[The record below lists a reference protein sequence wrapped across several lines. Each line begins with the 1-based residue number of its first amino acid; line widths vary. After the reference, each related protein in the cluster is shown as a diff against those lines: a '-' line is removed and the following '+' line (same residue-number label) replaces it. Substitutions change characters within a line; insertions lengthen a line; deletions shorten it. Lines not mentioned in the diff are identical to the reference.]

1 MSKKK
6 VFYWCPVISN
16 VATINATINSI
27 NSINKFSH
35 KNYEAKVIDTYGEWQ
50 KISLIKNIELKNIFP
65 FGKFSFIE
73 NIPSEGFI
81 FSRIKYLLIFFFSFF
96 KLKNFL
102 KNETPEYLIIHL
114 ITSLPLLLN
123 CIYSFDTKII
133 LRISGKP
140 KMNLFRSLLWKIAL
154 NKIFKV
160 TFPTKETLIEF
171 KRLKLVDDNKLEL
184 LYDPV
189 LNLKDISDK
198 KYEIISEEFLKK
210 EKYFLSI
217 GRLTKQKNFDFLL
230 NVFAKILATSKQHK
244 LVIIGEGEERKN
256 LQNIINNYNLKDY
269 VYLIGFKENI
279 FKYFRNAECFI
290 LSSLWEDPGWVL
302 IEAIASNT
310 VVLSSDCPSGPKEI
324 LNNGRGILFKNN
336 SEIDLIKKI
345 DYFKKLN
352 DNEKKII
359 KLKSKIFI
367 KKFTM
372 LKHHKNLLAILNL
385 QY

>member
-27 NSINKFSH
+27 NSLNKFSNN
-35 KNYEAKVIDTYGEWQ
+35 NYEAKVIDTYGEWK
-50 KISLIKNIELKNIFP
+50 KISSKRNIDIKDIFSL
-65 FGKFSFIE
+65 GKFNFIDV
-73 NIPSEGFI
+73 IPSEGFV
-81 FSRIKYLLIFFFSFF
+81 FSRIKYLLIFIFSFL

-102 KNETPEYLIIHL
+102 KKEMPEYLIIHL

-123 CIYSFDTKII
+123 CIYNFDTKII

-140 KMNLFRSLLWKIAL
+140 KLSLFRSLIWKISL

-160 TFPTKETLIEF
+160 TFPTKETLEEF
-171 KRLKLVDDNKLEL
+171 QKLKLVDANKLEL

-189 LNLKDISDK
+189 LNLKDISNK
-198 KYEIISEEFLKK
+198 KHAIISEEFLKQK
-210 EKYFLSI
+210 KYFLSI

-230 NVFAKILATSKQHK
+230 NSYAKIVANNDEYK
-244 LVIIGEGEERKN
+244 LVIIGEGEDRKKLQDIINNFN
-256 LQNIINNYNLKDY
+256 LQNQ
-269 VYLIGFKENI
+269 VHLIGFKDNI

-310 VVLSSDCPSGPKEI
+310 IVLSSDCPSGPKEI
-324 LNNGRGILFKNN
+324 LDNGKGILFKNN
-336 SEIDLIKKI
+336 SEIDFLKKFNF
-345 DYFKKLN
+345 FKKL
-352 DNEKKII
+352 DDSEKKMI
-359 KLKSKIFI
+359 KLKSKLFI
-367 KKFTM
+367 KRFT
-372 LKHHKNLLAILNL
+372 LLQHHKNLLNILNL
-385 QY
+385 